1 MPSSR
6 PDHAAAK
13 QRRRAG
19 EAQNFTQLGLDFT
32 AVGGYSEVPRKEVCT
47 MDKELF
53 AALEKKVDDLLDKY
67 SDLKADNARLADENQ
82 KLQSEREGFKSRI
95 DAILGKLE
103 GF

>member
-6 PDHAAAK
+6 PDKAAAK
-13 QRRRAG
+13 QRQRAR
-19 EAQNFTQLGLDFT
+19 EVQDFTQLGLDF
-32 AVGGYSEVPRKEVCT
+32 AAAGGYSEVSRKEACA

-67 SDLKADNARLADENQ
+67 SNLKADNERLAEENQ
-82 KLQSEREGFKSRI
+82 RLQSEREGFKSRV

-103 GF
+103 EF

>member
-6 PDHAAAK
+6 PDQAAAK
-13 QRRRAG
+13 QRRRAV
-19 EAQNFTQLGLDFT
+19 EAQDFTQLGLDFT
-32 AVGGYSEVPRKEVCT
+32 TFGGYSEIPRKDACT

-67 SDLKADNARLADENQ
+67 SNLKADNARLAEENQ
-82 KLQSEREGFKSRI
+82 RLLSEREGFKSRV

>member
-1 MPSSR
+1 MPSSKNSETG
-6 PDHAAAK
+6 PKHG
-13 QRRRAG
+13 RRTR
-19 EAQNFTQLGLDFT
+19 EPRDFTQLGLDFT
-32 AVGGYSEVPRKEVCT
+32 AVDGYSKVSRKEACA

-67 SDLKADNARLADENQ
+67 SNLKADNARLVEENQ
-82 KLQSEREGFKSRI
+82 RLQSEREGFKSRV